1 MQQVQLK
8 TAAAPSLQ
16 KQKPNFRVSGGRGAQ
31 DRGALLHPDPSPIS
45 QQPHGSHEPHL
56 GAPSRESSFST
67 CVILCGGHVGLP
79 TWQVEIARPS
89 PAQKGQ
95 PFAQNC
101 SQLSLQTYRHPNT

>member
-45 QQPHGSHEPHL
+45 QHLTGLTNPIWEPQVVKAH
-56 GAPSRESSFST
+56 SRP
-67 CVILCGGHVGLP
+67 V
-79 TWQVEIARPS
+79 
-89 PAQKGQ
+89 
-95 PFAQNC
+95 
-101 SQLSLQTYRHPNT
+101 